1 MKGLPMTNIP
11 RTIVV
16 VLLTGH
22 GLIHL
27 MGAAKAFGWA
37 DVNQLS
43 QPIGH
48 TAGILWLAAALLLL
62 ATAALL
68 AIGAPTWWWAVAG
81 VAAAT
86 SQVAIATSW
95 GDAKAGTVINVVL
108 IVGAAY
114 AFASVGPTS
123 YHAQWRSQA
132 RKALVQVDP
141 EQPRVTEADL
151 AGLPQPLAAYVRRS
165 GAVGQPR
172 TSNFHAEMHGRIRSG
187 PDAVWMPF
195 TGEQLNTYGVQPSR
209 AFIID
214 ATRSGLPV
222 TVLHLYDHT
231 TATMRGR
238 LLSVATVVDAA
249 GPEMDRSE
257 TVTVFNDLVVLA
269 PGAIIDAPVRWTAL
283 DADHVWGVF
292 STGDQ
297 SVAAVLTFNAQHD
310 LVDFASPDRFRAS
323 ADGASFSKQD
333 WSTPVNAFRKCGGFR
348 LPTNGEGRWDAPAP
362 EGAFTYLEF
371 HLDDIQY
378 NVHAAR

>member
-1 MKGLPMTNIP
+1 MTNIP
-11 RTIVV
+11 RILVV

-22 GLIHL
+22 ALIHL
-27 MGAAKAFGWA
+27 LGVAKGFGWA
-37 DVNQLS
+37 AVSELS
-43 QPIGH
+43 QPIGAA
-48 TAGILWLAAALLLL
+48 AGMLWLIATLLLL

-68 AIGAPTWWWAVAG
+68 ATSAPTWWWAVAG
-81 VAAAT
+81 AAAVT
-86 SQVAIATSW
+86 SQAAIATSW
-95 GDAKAGTVINVVL
+95 GDARAGTVINVLLV
-108 IVGAAY
+108 VGAAY

-132 RKALVQVDP
+132 RKALVQVEP
-141 EQPRVTEADL
+141 EHTRVTEADL
-151 AGLPQPLAAYVRRS
+151 AGLPSPLAAYVRRS

-172 TSNFHAEMHGRIRSG
+172 TASFHAELHGRIRSG

-195 TGEQLNTYGVQPSR
+195 TGEQVNTYGVQPSR

-238 LLSVATVVDAA
+238 VLSVATVVDAA

-283 DADHVWGVF
+283 DADHVRGVF

-297 SVAAVLTFNAQHD
+297 SVAAVLTFNAQND
-310 LVDFASPDRFRAS
+310 LVDFASQDRFRSS
-323 ADGASFSKQD
+323 ADGSSFCKQD
-333 WSTPVNAFRKCGGFR
+333 WSTPVNAFRECGGFR
-348 LPTNGEGRWDAPAP
+348 LPTAGQGRWDAPAP

-378 NVHAAR
+378 NVSGAR